1 MQFLKNLRIR
11 SKLIVL
17 MIVSLIASMVI
28 GSIAIFKLTTL
39 SHEMNTIYEEKTVPS
54 NWISD
59 AVVFNL
65 RIDRIILEMTAS
77 KDNNEKKALYKEV
90 NEGIDEVLGNFAT
103 LEKMTLTP
111 EEQADLDNFYKQVDI
126 FTEDQNK
133 VFDLAL
139 ANKNDAAYKL
149 YKTNVKEPR
158 SAMIDSL
165 EHMRQLKMDQ
175 TKDINEHNAASVS
188 NLKTFIIIIASVAAI
203 LIIVM
208 SMLIIRSITMP
219 MRDLHEQV
227 SALAQGDF
235 TVKGTYDSND
245 EFGQLTQSFNQMITQ
260 LSSVLHQVQDSAK
273 LIDDTSIQLGSNVDE
288 SSNAMTH
295 VVQSVQQIT
304 EGAETTQQKLQ
315 GNVQS
320 IQNVTAQFDVMK
332 QHVDELNALSQIA
345 YEAANTGTSTITA
358 NVDQMQHIRS
368 SVEQSNDVIQTLAN
382 RISEVDQILKVITG
396 IADQTNL
403 LALNAAIEAARA
415 GEHGK
420 GFAVV
425 ADEVRKLAEQSLE
438 AANSIGTI
446 LSTIKSDTA
455 HSVSIMEVVL
465 KEAHSGI
472 STTEHTAQQFNEI
485 VQHTENM
492 TPSITTIATN
502 IHDIKR
508 EIDVINEN
516 GEELLAV
523 STQNAQNAELVS
535 ASTEEQS
542 ASLDEIH
549 QSSNGLTEIATNLNT
564 TVQQFKV

>member
-39 SHEMNTIYEEKTVPS
+39 SQEMNTIYEEKTVPS

-77 KDNNEKKALYKEV
+77 DDLNEKKALYEEV
-90 NEGIDEVLGNFAT
+90 NEGIDEVLGNFAK
-103 LEKMTLTP
+103 LEKMKLTA
-111 EEQADLDNFYKQVDI
+111 EEKAELDNFYKQVDI

-139 ANKNDAAYKL
+139 ANKNNAAYKL
-149 YKTNVKEPR
+149 YKTKVKEPR
-158 SAMIDSL
+158 SNMIDAL
-165 EHMRQLKMDQ
+165 ENMRQLKMEQ
-175 TKDINEHNAASVS
+175 TKDINEHNASSVS
-188 NLKTFIIIIASVAAI
+188 SLKTLIIIIATIAAI
-203 LIIVM
+203 LIIAI
-208 SMLIIRSITMP
+208 SMLIIRSIVRP
-219 MRDLHEQV
+219 MRELNEQV
-227 SALAQGDF
+227 TALAKGDF
-235 TVKGTYDSND
+235 TVKGTYDSKD
-245 EFGQLTQSFNQMITQ
+245 EFGQLTNSFNEMIDK
-260 LSSVLHQVQDSAK
+260 LSAALHQVQDSAK
-273 LIDDTSIQLGSNVDE
+273 LIDDTSIQLGGNVDE
-288 SSNAMTH
+288 SAGAMTH

-304 EGAETTQQKLQ
+304 EGAETTQHKLQ
-315 GNVQS
+315 VNIQS
-320 IQNVTAQFDVMK
+320 IQNVTAQFELMK
-332 QHVDELNALSQIA
+332 QHVDELNTLSQIA
-345 YEAANTGTSTITA
+345 NEAANTGTSTITA
-358 NVDQMQHIRS
+358 NVDQMQHIRN
-368 SVEQSNDVIQTLAN
+368 SVEQSNDVIQTLAS
-382 RISEVDQILKVITG
+382 RISEVDQILQVITG

-438 AANSIGTI
+438 AANSIGSI

-485 VQHTENM
+485 VHHTENM
-492 TPSITTIATN
+492 TPRITTISSN
-502 IHDIKR
+502 INDIKR
-508 EIDVINEN
+508 EIDVVNDN

-542 ASLDEIH
+542 ASLDEIL
-549 QSSNGLTEIATNLNT
+549 QSSNGLTNIASDLNT
-564 TVQQFKV
+564 TVQKFKV

>member
-17 MIVSLIASMVI
+17 MVISLVASLVI

-77 KDNNEKKALYKEV
+77 NDQMEKDTLYKEV
-90 NEGIDEVLGNFAT
+90 NEGIDEVLGNFAK
-103 LEKMTLTP
+103 LEKMSLTT
-111 EEQADLDNFYKQVDI
+111 EEKAELDNFYKQVDI
-126 FTEDQNK
+126 FTDSQNK
-133 VFDLAL
+133 VFELAL

-149 YKTNVKEPR
+149 YKTKVKAPR
-158 SAMIDSL
+158 AEMVDSL
-165 EHMRQLKMDQ
+165 EHMRQMKMEQ

-188 NLKTFIIIIASVAAI
+188 SLKT
-203 LIIVM
+203 LIIVIATVAALITVLL
-208 SMLIIRSITMP
+208 SMLIIRSIMYP
-219 MRDLHEQV
+219 MRQLNEQV
-227 SALAQGDF
+227 AALATGDF
-235 TVKGTYDSND
+235 TVKGTYTSKD
-245 EFGQLTQSFNQMITQ
+245 EFGQLSTSFNQMIDQ
-260 LSSVLHQVQDSAK
+260 LSAVLHQVQGSAK
-273 LIDDTSIQLGSNVDE
+273 LIDETSVQLGNNVDE
-288 SSNAMTH
+288 SSGAMAH

-304 EGAETTQQKLQ
+304 EDAETAQSKLQ
-315 GNVQS
+315 NNVAS
-320 IQNVTAQFDVMK
+320 IQQVTAQFEVMK
-332 QHVDELNALSQIA
+332 QHVEELNNLSNIA

-358 NVDQMQHIRS
+358 NVDQMEHIRT

-465 KEAHSGI
+465 NDAHNGI
-472 STTEHTAQQFNEI
+472 TTTEHTAQQFNEI

-492 TPSITTIATN
+492 TPRITTISSN
-502 IHDIKR
+502 IHDITR
-508 EIDVINEN
+508 EIEAINNN

-523 STQNAQNAELVS
+523 ATQNAQNAELVS

-549 QSSNGLTEIATNLNT
+549 QSSNGLTQIASDLNK

>member
-17 MIVSLIASMVI
+17 MIVSLIASLVI

-77 KDNNEKKALYKEV
+77 KDSHEKKALYDEI
-90 NEGIDEVLGNFAT
+90 NEGIDEVLSNFAK
-103 LEKMTLTP
+103 LEKMTLTS
-111 EEQADLDNFYKQVDI
+111 EEKAELDNFYKQVDI
-126 FTEDQNK
+126 FTKDQNK
-133 VFDLAL
+133 VLDLAL

-149 YKTNVKEPR
+149 YKANVKQPR
-158 SAMIDSL
+158 ENMIDSL
-165 EHMRQLKMDQ
+165 EHMRQLKMEH
-175 TKDINEHNAASVS
+175 TKDINAHNAASVS
-188 NLKTFIIIIASVAAI
+188 NLKTLIIIIATIAAI
-203 LIIVM
+203 LIVSI
-208 SMLIIRSITMP
+208 SLLIIRSITKP
-219 MRDLHEQV
+219 MDDLNMQV
-227 SALAQGDF
+227 SALAEGDF

-245 EFGQLTQSFNQMITQ
+245 EFGQLTTSFNQMVDQ
-260 LSSVLHQVQDSAK
+260 LSAVLHQVQDSAK
-273 LIDDTSIQLGSNVDE
+273 LIDDTSMQLDSNVDE
-288 SSNAMTH
+288 SASAMTH

-315 GNVQS
+315 GNIDS
-320 IQNVTAQFDVMK
+320 IQHVTAQFEVMK

-358 NVDQMQHIRS
+358 NVEQMQHIRT

-425 ADEVRKLAEQSLE
+425 ADEVRKLAEQSLD

-455 HSVSIMEVVL
+455 HSVSIMDIVL
-465 KEAHSGI
+465 KEAHNGI

-492 TPSITTIATN
+492 APSITTISTN

-508 EIDVINEN
+508 EIDVINDN

-549 QSSNGLTEIATNLNT
+549 QSSNGLTEIASNLNT